1 MQQEGMDKKTTSMKS
16 VNFAGLENPQ
26 QLTLAKLEV
35 VAANCGL
42 DVWESRAP
50 SWDSERLGRIT

>member
-26 QLTLAKLEV
+26 QLTLAKLGV

-42 DVWESRAP
+42 FGRV
-50 SWDSERLGRIT
+50 ERRVGIQRGWG